1 MSPPLWEERP
11 MSEKKRIYRSRGDR
25 MVAGVLGGWSA
36 YLGLDPSLVRLVY
49 VLLLILTGFFP
60 GIFFYAV
67 MAIIIPL
74 EPKGGGE
81 RESS

>member
-1 MSPPLWEERP
+1 

-49 VLLLILTGFFP
+49 VLLLILTGFLP
-60 GIFFYAV
+60 GIFFYLV

-81 RESS
+81 QESA

>member
-1 MSPPLWEERP
+1 MT
-11 MSEKKRIYRSRGDR
+11 EKKRIYRSRSDR

-60 GIFFYAV
+60 GIFFYLV

-81 RESS
+81 QESA

>member
-1 MSPPLWEERP
+1 
-11 MSEKKRIYRSRGDR
+11 MSEKKRIYRSRSDR

-49 VLLLILTGFFP
+49 VLLLMLTGFFP
-60 GIFFYAV
+60 GIFFYLV

-74 EPKGGGE
+74 EPKDGGE
-81 RESS
+81 QESA

>member
-1 MSPPLWEERP
+1 MT
-11 MSEKKRIYRSRGDR
+11 EKKRIYRSRNDR
-25 MVAGVLGGWSA
+25 MIAGVLGGWSR

-60 GIFFYAV
+60 GIFFYLV

-81 RESS
+81 QESG

>member
-1 MSPPLWEERP
+1 
-11 MSEKKRIYRSRGDR
+11 MSEKKRIYRSRSDR

-36 YLGLDPSLVRLVY
+36 YLGLDPSLVRLGY

-60 GIFFYAV
+60 GIFFYLV
-67 MAIIIPL
+67 MAVIIPI

-81 RESS
+81 QESA

>member
-1 MSPPLWEERP
+1 MT
-11 MSEKKRIYRSRGDR
+11 EKKRIYRSRGDR

-60 GIFFYAV
+60 GIFFYLV

-81 RESS
+81 QESG

>member
-1 MSPPLWEERP
+1 

-25 MVAGVLGGWSA
+25 MVAGVLGGWSE
-36 YLGLDPSLVRLVY
+36 YLGLDPSLVRLAFI
-49 VLLLILTGFFP
+49 VLVILTMFFP
-60 GIFFYAV
+60 GVFFYLV

-81 RESS
+81 QESA

>member
-1 MSPPLWEERP
+1 

-49 VLLLILTGFFP
+49 VLLLILTGFIP
-60 GIFFYAV
+60 GIFFYLV

-81 RESS
+81 QESA

>member
-1 MSPPLWEERP
+1 

-49 VLLLILTGFFP
+49 VLLLILTGFIP
-60 GIFFYAV
+60 GIFFYLV

-81 RESS
+81 QE

>member
-1 MSPPLWEERP
+1 

-25 MVAGVLGGWSA
+25 MVAGVLGGWSE

-49 VLLLILTGFFP
+49 VLLLILTGFIP
-60 GIFFYAV
+60 GIFFYLV

-81 RESS
+81 QESG

>member
-1 MSPPLWEERP
+1 

-49 VLLLILTGFFP
+49 VLMLILTGFFP
-60 GIFFYAV
+60 GIFFYLV

-81 RESS
+81 QESGEATGPGER

>member
-1 MSPPLWEERP
+1 
-11 MSEKKRIYRSRGDR
+11 MSEKKRIYRSRSDR

-49 VLLLILTGFFP
+49 VLLLILTGFLP
-60 GIFFYAV
+60 GIFFYLV

-81 RESS
+81 QE

>member
-1 MSPPLWEERP
+1 

-49 VLLLILTGFFP
+49 VLLLILTGFIP
-60 GIFFYAV
+60 GIFFYLV

-81 RESS
+81 QESG